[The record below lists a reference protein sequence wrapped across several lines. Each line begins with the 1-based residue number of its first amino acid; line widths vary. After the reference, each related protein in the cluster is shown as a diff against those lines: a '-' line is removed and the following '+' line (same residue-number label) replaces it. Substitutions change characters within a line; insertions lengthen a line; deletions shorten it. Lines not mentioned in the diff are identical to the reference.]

1 MKSLIMIIFGASGD
15 LTKRKLMP
23 ALYRLFKERRVPVSF
38 SILGVGRTKFE
49 DESYRV
55 HLKKYLAEFVDVKEW
70 DNNLVEKFIRSVHY
84 LSMDQSKKEEYLIL
98 RDRLEKLDDG
108 TGNYLFYLA
117 TPPALYEN
125 IPLFL
130 KSAGLHKG
138 EIEDDNHKG
147 VRRIVV
153 EKPFG
158 YDMESALRMNSIFKS
173 VFSEKQI
180 FRIDHFLGKETVQ
193 NILALRFANG
203 IFEPLWNRNY
213 IDRVEITAVE
223 NFGIENRGGFYDST
237 GALRDMV
244 QNHLIQL
251 LALVA
256 MEPPVA
262 FNEREFRDEIVKV
275 YRSLKPLNIS
285 DISKNVI
292 RGQYIGVTKGA
303 DQSEKEVVK
312 INGYREEEN
321 VSADS
326 YTETFLAM
334 KLYLAN
340 WRWEGVPFYIR
351 TGKQMPTKVSEII
364 IHFKS
369 TPHRLFSSRERC
381 PEQNQLII
389 RIQPNEGCVLKFDM
403 KVPGRGFDVKQ
414 VPMDFT
420 YDKLGGLPIEDAYS
434 KLIED
439 CMNGESTLFTR
450 SDAVETSWQFF
461 DPILKYWRENQSVPL
476 YGYPAGTWGPLES
489 ETIIEGGK
497 KWTNPCKNLINTDLY
512 CEL

>member
-1 MKSLIMIIFGASGD
+1 MNSLIVVIFGGSGD
-15 LTKRKLMP
+15 LTRRKLIP
-23 ALYRLFKERRVPVSF
+23 ALYRLYKGRRLPQTF
-38 SILGVGRTKFE
+38 NILGVGRTGYD
-49 DESYRV
+49 DESYRL
-55 HLKKYLAEFVDVKEW
+55 HLKNNIAEFVSENER
-70 DNNLVEKFIRSVHY
+70 DNSSVDMFLSSVHY
-84 LSMDQSKKEEYLIL
+84 LSMDQSQEREYELLKERIEQ
-98 RDRLEKLDDG
+98 LDDDAE
-108 TGNYLFYLA
+108 NYLFYLA
-117 TPPALYEN
+117 TPPSLYES

-130 KSAGLHKG
+130 KNVGLHKG
-138 EIEDDNHKG
+138 
-147 VRRIVV
+147 RIVV

-158 YDMESALRMNSIFKS
+158 YDLKSAVRMNTIFKS
-173 VFSEKQI
+173 AFSEEQI

-223 NFGIENRGGFYDST
+223 NLGIENRGGFYDST

-262 FNEREFRDEIVKV
+262 FNEKEFRDEVVKV
-275 YRSLKPLNIS
+275 YRSLKPMNNKEIA
-285 DISKNVI
+285 KNVI
-292 RGQYIGVTKGA
+292 RGQYVGVG
-303 DQSEKEVVK
+303 EKIK
-312 INGYREEEN
+312 GYREEKS
-321 VSADS
+321 VTVDS
-326 YTETFLAM
+326 HTETFLAM
-334 KLYLAN
+334 KIFLAN

-369 TPHRLFSSRERC
+369 TPHRLFSSREEC

-403 KVPGRGFDVKQ
+403 KVPGGGFDVKQ
-414 VPMDFT
+414 VPMEFT
-420 YDKLGGLPIEDAYS
+420 FDKLGGLPMDDAYS
-434 KLIED
+434 RLLED
-439 CMNGESTLFTR
+439 CISGETTLFTR
-450 SDAVETSWQFF
+450 SDAVEESWKFF
-461 DPILKYWRENQSVPL
+461 DPVLKFWKENPDVPL

-489 ETIIEGGK
+489 ETIIDGGK
-497 KWTNPCKNLINTDLY
+497 KWTNPCKNLTNTDLY

>member
-1 MKSLIMIIFGASGD
+1 MKNLTMVIFGGSGD
-15 LTKRKLMP
+15 LTRRKLIP
-23 ALYRLFKERRVPVSF
+23 ALYRLYKGRRLPKTFK
-38 SILGVGRTKFE
+38 ILGVGRTGYD
-49 DESYRV
+49 DESYRS
-55 HLKKYLAEFVDVKEW
+55 HLKKNITEFVEDKER
-70 DNNLVEKFIRSVHY
+70 DNSSVDIFLSFVHY
-84 LSMDQSKKEEYLIL
+84 LSMDQSQEQEYTYLKEKIEQI
-98 RDRLEKLDDG
+98 DDIAS
-108 TGNYLFYLA
+108 NYLFYLA
-117 TPPALYEN
+117 TPPSLYER

-130 KSAGLHKG
+130 KSVGLNKG
-138 EIEDDNHKG
+138 
-147 VRRIVV
+147 RIVV

-158 YDMESALRMNSIFKS
+158 YDLKSAVRMNAIFKS
-173 VFSEKQI
+173 AFSEEQI

-223 NFGIENRGGFYDST
+223 NLGIENRGGFYDST

-244 QNHLIQL
+244 QNHLVQL

-262 FNEREFRDEIVKV
+262 FNEKEFRDEVVKV
-275 YRSLKPLNIS
+275 YRSLKPMNSKEIA
-285 DISKNVI
+285 KNVI
-292 RGQYIGVTKGA
+292 RGQYMGVNKTIK
-303 DQSEKEVVK
+303 
-312 INGYREEEN
+312 GYREEKS
-321 VSADS
+321 VDAASH
-326 YTETFLAM
+326 TETFLAM
-334 KLYLAN
+334 KIFLAN

-369 TPHRLFSSRERC
+369 TPHRLFSSREEC

-403 KVPGRGFDVKQ
+403 KVPGSGFDVKQ
-414 VPMDFT
+414 VPMEFT
-420 YDKLGGLPIEDAYS
+420 FDKLGGLPMEDAYS
-434 KLIED
+434 RLLED
-439 CMNGESTLFTR
+439 CISGETTLFTR
-450 SDAVETSWQFF
+450 SDAVEESWKFF
-461 DPILKYWRENQSVPL
+461 DPVLKFWKENTDVPL

-489 ETIIEGGK
+489 ETIIDGEK
-497 KWTNPCKNLINTDLY
+497 KWTNPCKNLTNTDLY